1 MEILI
6 AMIGICAIFAAVA
19 VGMIWRGYVFSIL
32 WGWFAVPLF
41 GLPALSVA
49 TAIGLSLLIG
59 FATYQHIR
67 EPKDERSTSQ
77 QVGRIVGT
85 SFLYPLFVLGLGW
98 IVKQYL

>member
-6 AMIGICAIFAAVA
+6 ALIGICAIFAVVA
-19 VGMIWRGYVFSIL
+19 LGMVWRGYVFSIL

-41 GLPALSVA
+41 GLPALSIA

-67 EPKDERSTSQ
+67 EPKDERSTAQ
-77 QVGRIVGT
+77 TVGYIAGT

-98 IVKQYL
+98 IAKQYI